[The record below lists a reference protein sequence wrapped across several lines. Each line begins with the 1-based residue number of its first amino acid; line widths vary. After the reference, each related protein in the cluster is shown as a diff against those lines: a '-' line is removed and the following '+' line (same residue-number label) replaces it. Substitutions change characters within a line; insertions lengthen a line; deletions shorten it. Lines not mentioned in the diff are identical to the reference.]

1 VKVTNLLLSNSC
13 NSRGIPRYK
22 KVSNIKSG
30 VICLT
35 LACALAISAH
45 ATTIL
50 VSNTNDSGPGSLR
63 QALADAN
70 DGDTIDA
77 TSISGVITLTAAQ
90 LLVDKSVTINGAGAD
105 VLAIDGN
112 ATTRVFQTDTG
123 ETVTISGLTMRNGQ
137 GGEGGGI
144 LNADTAT
151 LSIINSTLSGN
162 TAGFGGGVFNSGTLI
177 IINSTFSSNMAS
189 EGGGIY
195 NSGSGM
201 LTITNSTFSGNA
213 ASETGGGVFNIGTL
227 QLANSTVSDN
237 SAAFLAG
244 GVLNFNNLEIGNTI
258 LNRGDSGVTIYSNGD
273 GLVTSLGY
281 NISSDDGSGI
291 LTGPGDQTL
300 TDPMLR
306 PLQDNGG
313 PTLTHAL
320 LPGSPAINA
329 GDPSFTPPPFFD
341 QRGPAFARVAD
352 GRIDIG
358 SFELQGLS
366 TTPTPSP
373 TGTPMPTP
381 SATPTATASPTATSS
396 PTPVPTTTPTP
407 TATPTVTPTPTATAT
422 QSPTP
427 RATPTP
433 RSRLAPRPRPT
444 PRH

>member
-1 VKVTNLLLSNSC
+1 
-13 NSRGIPRYK
+13 
-22 KVSNIKSG
+22 
-30 VICLT
+30 LT
-35 LACALAISAH
+35 CALAISAH
-45 ATTIL
+45 ATTII

-70 DGDTIDA
+70 DGDMIDA

-123 ETVTISGLTMRNGQ
+123 ETVTISGLMIRNGQ
-137 GGEGGGI
+137 GNFGGGI
-144 LNADTAT
+144 LNGDSAT
-151 LSIINSTLSGN
+151 LTIINSTLSDNSG
-162 TAGFGGGVFNSGTLI
+162 GFGGGAFNSGRLAMV
-177 IINSTFSSNMAS
+177 NSTVSGNIAS

-195 NSGSGM
+195 NSGAGI

-213 ASETGGGVFNIGTL
+213 ASSIGGGVFNLGTL
-227 QLANSTVSDN
+227 QLAHSTLSDN
-237 SAAFLAG
+237 SARFLAG
-244 GVLNFNNLEIGNTI
+244 GILNFQNLEIGNTI
-258 LNRGDSGVTIYSNGD
+258 LKRGDSGENIYNNTQGI
-273 GLVTSLGY
+273 VTSLGY
-281 NISSDDGSGI
+281 NVSSDDGGDI

-300 TDPMLR
+300 TDPMLG

-313 PTLTHAL
+313 STLTHAL

-341 QRGPAFARVAD
+341 QRGPAFARVVN
-352 GRIDIG
+352 GRVDIG
-358 SFELQGLS
+358 SFEVQGLS

-373 TGTPMPTP
+373 TGTPIPTP
-381 SATPTATASPTATSS
+381 SATPTATASPAATSS

-407 TATPTVTPTPTATAT
+407 TATPT

-433 RSRLAPRPRPT
+433 RPRLAPRPRPT
-444 PRH
+444 PRP

>member
-1 VKVTNLLLSNSC
+1 MGK
-13 NSRGIPRYK
+13 
-22 KVSNIKSG
+22 IKFAA
-30 VICLT
+30 ICLI

-45 ATTIL
+45 ATTII

-137 GGEGGGI
+137 GNFGGGI
-144 LNADTAT
+144 LNGDSAT
-151 LSIINSTLSGN
+151 LTIINSTLSDNSG
-162 TAGFGGGVFNSGTLI
+162 GFGGGAFNSGRLAI
-177 IINSTFSSNMAS
+177 VNSTVSGNIAS

-195 NSGSGM
+195 NSGAGI

-213 ASETGGGVFNIGTL
+213 ASSIGGGVFNLGTL
-227 QLANSTVSDN
+227 QLAHSTLSDN
-237 SAAFLAG
+237 SARFLAG
-244 GVLNFNNLEIGNTI
+244 GILNFQNLEIGNTI
-258 LNRGDSGVTIYSNGD
+258 LKRGDSGENIYNNTQGI
-273 GLVTSLGY
+273 VTSLGY
-281 NISSDDGSGI
+281 NVSSDDGGDI

-300 TDPMLR
+300 TDPMLG
-306 PLQDNGG
+306 PLQNNGG
-313 PTLTHAL
+313 STLTHAL

-341 QRGPAFARVAD
+341 QRGPAFARVVN
-352 GRIDIG
+352 GRVDIG
-358 SFELQGLS
+358 SFEVQGLS

-373 TGTPMPTP
+373 SWNANTYSFGDSYSNGITDSDFVANACTYNY
-381 SATPTATASPTATSS
+381 SNTHCDTNTESNTESYANTEASPGSKASANS
-396 PTPVPTTTPTP
+396 TTLRKCD
-407 TATPTVTPTPTATAT
+407 
-422 QSPTP
+422 Q
-427 RATPTP
+427 
-433 RSRLAPRPRPT
+433 
-444 PRH
+444 